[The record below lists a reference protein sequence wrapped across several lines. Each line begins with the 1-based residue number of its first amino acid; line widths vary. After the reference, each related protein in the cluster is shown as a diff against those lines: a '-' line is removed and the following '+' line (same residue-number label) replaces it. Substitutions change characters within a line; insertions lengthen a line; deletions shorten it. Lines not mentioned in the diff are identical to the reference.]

1 MFCNVVAST
10 VSLSDGE
17 EDYDMAQSTPDFDE
31 ILNNAQTE
39 REILN
44 CLKFK
49 QQEDNIWNCFSNS
62 SPLSS
67 A

>member
-49 QQEDNIWNCFSNS
+49 QQEDNI
-62 SPLSS
+62 
-67 A
+67 